1 MGRES
6 DWGSR
11 PRSPS
16 VEGVP
21 VSEILKLWSRQ
32 LSPEVQNKLDQ
43 LEEVLRVKRSSGPAL
58 APAPAP
64 VLEALKREGT
74 CQPTSSVASELAAG

>member
-1 MGRES
+1 M
-6 DWGSR
+6 
-11 PRSPS
+11 
-16 VEGVP
+16 
-21 VSEILKLWSRQ
+21 SEILKLWSRQ

-43 LEEVLRVKRSSGPAL
+43 LEEVLHAKRSSGQGP

-64 VLEALKREGT
+64 EALKREGT

>member
-43 LEEVLRVKRSSGPAL
+43 LEEVLHAKRSSGQ

-64 VLEALKREGT
+64 KVLKREGT

>member
-1 MGRES
+1 
-6 DWGSR
+6 
-11 PRSPS
+11 
-16 VEGVP
+16 

-43 LEEVLRVKRSSGPAL
+43 LEEVLRVKRSSGQDLAL